1 MALKNHGLKKF
12 IKKHLLKKH
21 GLKKTVLKIMVLKN
35 MVSKINGLKKSI
47 CEQFGIDF
55 HSAYTLISSTRL
67 FGALEKYAQH

>member
-1 MALKNHGLKKF
+1 
-12 IKKHLLKKH
+12 
-21 GLKKTVLKIMVLKN
+21 MVLK
-35 MVSKINGLKKSI
+35 KAI